1 MGKGRRDVKDKAKDS
16 KTKSKV
22 KKDKKEKKKSSSSS
36 SSESIVVEDP
46 AVIKEVA
53 QIASTFGLKPKG
65 LQITKNMTRLADLK
79 VAQIASVLSQVHSCL
94 TSQCLFTCGG
104 ELVEIHRKN
113 LTSLKAHD
121 DGSEA
126 GLRARIT
133 ASQKLQWAEKR
144 WRDRL
149 VSLFK
154 EVAGLDNMSVISQ
167 HSSLV
172 SLRRTI
178 ANEVAAHEAAADAAA
193 WLAKLKQQL
202 QNFKSAAGD
211 DMRDDHK
218 RLHRTG
224 RSGVSPRK
232 GRSPRKGQSP
242 HHNRSSRKGRSPCK
256 RRTLK
261 HGSEHRSHRSEESP
275 SEDRSRSRKRT
286 SPSRRRS
293 GKHDEGS
300 ESSESDKDRFHVFKE
315 EIERFMASKADQHL
329 FKKIVAAEGFE
340 DAEQLLTGMAEGW
353 ELDET
358 TVGAEGKELLG
369 CMTWVG
375 RRSAKKMCERIAGNM
390 EEYGK
395 KLGLEGFE
403 EDTEVVAPNK
413 KGKPKATHKQRESS
427 ERPEPVPRECQSPTE
442 ELPGLPEVPLSP
454 SGSD

>member
-1 MGKGRRDVKDKAKDS
+1 M
-16 KTKSKV
+16 
-22 KKDKKEKKKSSSSS
+22 
-36 SSESIVVEDP
+36 
-46 AVIKEVA
+46 
-53 QIASTFGLKPKG
+53 
-65 LQITKNMTRLADLK
+65 
-79 VAQIASVLSQVHSCL
+79 
-94 TSQCLFTCGG
+94 
-104 ELVEIHRKN
+104 
-113 LTSLKAHD
+113 
-121 DGSEA
+121 
-126 GLRARIT
+126 
-133 ASQKLQWAEKR
+133 
-144 WRDRL
+144 
-149 VSLFK
+149 SLFK

-300 ESSESDKDRFHVFKE
+300 ESSESDKSDGLFRGRFAVRKREKEKAQTTSSSLFGSTLSSGEDRFHVFKE